1 VWIGRDSA
9 QDDYAAA
16 LVRMTELDAVLGGNT
31 VQHREIERHE
41 SPQFLS
47 YFKVTHFH
55 DGVYD
60 PAAKK
65 EHKVRRTAARP
76 NCCPGRPWTHRASV
90 FTPSLP
96 PRSPYLRTAC
106 TTSRAPRTSCRGR
119 CRCTSSR

>member
-1 VWIGRDSA
+1 MAFWSHSHDIHVWVGRDSA

-16 LVRMTELDAVLGGNT
+16 LVRMTELDAVLGGTT

-41 SPQFLS
+41 SAQFLS

-65 EHKVRRTAARP
+65 EHKVRRTEPLEFCP
-76 NCCPGRPWTHRASV
+76 NGPGLIS
-90 FTPSLP
+90 
-96 PRSPYLRTAC
+96 
-106 TTSRAPRTSCRGR
+106 
-119 CRCTSSR
+119 